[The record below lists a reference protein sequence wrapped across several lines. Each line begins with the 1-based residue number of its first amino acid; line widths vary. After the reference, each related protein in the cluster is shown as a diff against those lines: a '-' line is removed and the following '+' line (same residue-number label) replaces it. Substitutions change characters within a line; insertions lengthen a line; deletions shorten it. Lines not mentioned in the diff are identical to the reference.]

1 MTAEAAL
8 GPRSKSSNG
17 DSFAKPLKALLTYEH
32 FMLLEG
38 LAAAIHTVPGIEVV
52 GIDTSP
58 SNLPELTASMKPDIV
73 VMSIEPPAEQ
83 VLESVRQ
90 LKEQCAEVAV
100 VALCANPDTQLMEK
114 SFGAGC
120 SALLAKNHSVAQL
133 AATMFAVSR
142 GQVLF
147 SLNESSR
154 NSPMPPAG
162 TPAGLTAREMDVLT
176 LLAAGESTQSIS
188 DTLTLSPHTV
198 RNHVKNL
205 LAKLGAHSRLQAV
218 AKAQQRQIIDAARP
232 TG

>member
-1 MTAEAAL
+1 MTAEAVL

-154 NSPMPPAG
+154 KSPMP
-162 TPAGLTAREMDVLT
+162 PAGLTAREMEVLT

-232 TG
+232 TS